1 MTEKNK
7 KTHSGKKE
15 INWKR
20 IRKVSLRVSAI
31 AISVLLVIGIF
42 FGVNFV
48 LGIVNNLEFDQ
59 SKLYSN
65 EPSPIY
71 DQNGEVVYTLG
82 SMNDGTRENITY
94 DDLPQVLV
102 DAVVATEDSRFFE
115 HNGFDL
121 PRIVKAALGNIVS
134 GGITSGGS
142 TITQQ
147 LIKKSFYEDGKTNK
161 WQRKVGEIFL
171 AMDAEKVVTKE
182 DILVLYLNKIAY
194 GRGMSTLGIQSG
206 ARYYFD
212 KDVQNLTLPEAAL
225 LAGTLNAPD
234 SFDPY
239 YNLEKATKRRNV
251 VLDLMYRHGYIS
263 EEEMIS
269 AKSIPVEN
277 TLKKNSTS
285 SSNQYQN
292 YIDLVLN
299 EELPKYLKDET
310 LLKAYPSLKG
320 LNVQETPV
328 EIHTFLNTSLQDY
341 ADSIASGENF
351 KFANEYIDVGA
362 SIQETTTGKI
372 VGIIGGRSY
381 YDNDTNNINQSY
393 ERHQPGSSLKPI
405 IAYASAFEFLDWSTG
420 HPTED
425 KPWVDPATGHSV
437 KNWNNQVTNS
447 EMLLEVAL
455 TNSFNL
461 PAMHTMDDVIAKV
474 SREGMIKYLEG
485 FGFTMSDEAF
495 SSIYAIG
502 GWEHGPSPIQTA
514 GAYATLSNNGK
525 YIEPHAID
533 YIVIKET
540 GEKIDIHNYLTPT
553 QAISEESAFMITEV
567 MRSYTKSTYSAMSIP
582 YNVAAK
588 SGTSDWGDNGT
599 QYGIPNGASKDSWLA
614 AYTEDY
620 SVAVC
625 VGYNS
630 EGIKKGYYPKNDVTK
645 YAQRICAMLLKQ
657 AHGGTTKRSYTTPSG
672 VTQAQMIKGIL
683 PYSKPTADTPAENI
697 ITAWFKNNNMPTDSN
712 IISGLN
718 ALSSFEVQA
727 TENQISVK
735 FGTYDSSGEDQKVTE
750 IYGKPVYVVEIRDS
764 SGKVLHTQTSESPT
778 FNVNYKL
785 SESVQVVGYYS
796 RDKSPSIK
804 SNEMTYN
811 ITIDNKESYTI
822 QYYQDSLNGKLLGS
836 LKVEGKIDDEIDL
849 SKIDVNKYKPENYD
863 NGVVDTSKSAT
874 KIVKGDNDIVYVVYT
889 KKQSSS
895 SQDDQTTQN

>member
-1 MTEKNK
+1 M
-7 KTHSGKKE
+7 
-15 INWKR
+15 
-20 IRKVSLRVSAI
+20 SAI

-455 TNSFNL
+455 ANSFNL

-474 SREGMIKYLEG
+474 SREGMIKY
-485 FGFTMSDEAF
+485 
-495 SSIYAIG
+495 
-502 GWEHGPSPIQTA
+502 
-514 GAYATLSNNGK
+514 
-525 YIEPHAID
+525 
-533 YIVIKET
+533 
-540 GEKIDIHNYLTPT
+540 
-553 QAISEESAFMITEV
+553 
-567 MRSYTKSTYSAMSIP
+567 
-582 YNVAAK
+582 
-588 SGTSDWGDNGT
+588 
-599 QYGIPNGASKDSWLA
+599 
-614 AYTEDY
+614 
-620 SVAVC
+620 
-625 VGYNS
+625 
-630 EGIKKGYYPKNDVTK
+630 
-645 YAQRICAMLLKQ
+645 
-657 AHGGTTKRSYTTPSG
+657 
-672 VTQAQMIKGIL
+672 
-683 PYSKPTADTPAENI
+683 
-697 ITAWFKNNNMPTDSN
+697 
-712 IISGLN
+712 
-718 ALSSFEVQA
+718 
-727 TENQISVK
+727 
-735 FGTYDSSGEDQKVTE
+735 
-750 IYGKPVYVVEIRDS
+750 
-764 SGKVLHTQTSESPT
+764 
-778 FNVNYKL
+778 
-785 SESVQVVGYYS
+785 
-796 RDKSPSIK
+796 
-804 SNEMTYN
+804 
-811 ITIDNKESYTI
+811 
-822 QYYQDSLNGKLLGS
+822 
-836 LKVEGKIDDEIDL
+836 
-849 SKIDVNKYKPENYD
+849 
-863 NGVVDTSKSAT
+863 
-874 KIVKGDNDIVYVVYT
+874 
-889 KKQSSS
+889 
-895 SQDDQTTQN
+895 